1 KSDGTYIEAR
11 GTVQHY
17 KFGQVFETLEA
28 RNKLEGKVYFK
39 VKSLNARGLVTG
51 YLKGLQSMA
60 VGYDDNG
67 MVSSIKAVDK

>member
-1 KSDGTYIEAR
+1 MHHSHYQVKRLLSKFKKTPIVKFRRKSDGTYIEAR

-39 VKSLNARGLVTG
+39 VKSL
-51 YLKGLQSMA
+51 
-60 VGYDDNG
+60 
-67 MVSSIKAVDK
+67 